1 MTYSRALHKNNQELA
16 SRQSVVNR
24 YTHFCRNWNRNRNG
38 NLRNDQTVFS
48 KYIITWIGAIVGL
61 AGMFRIYFKEK
72 SEEKKTPKLA
82 FGEAYKRDDNSYFI
96 DVGLISG
103 HGRAQRCVGYIT
115 VEYSD
120 IDNSS
125 TVWEHSA
132 LREYDIGSHMGLRLF
147 KGGEEENNFILF
159 PAALGHMI
167 SGFAENPRLLDVFR
181 NKQIKIEVNFIN
193 GPKPEPYIDRLSNIV
208 DNAPLR

>member
-1 MTYSRALHKNNQELA
+1 MRYIRTFKNWYQDRLSLIVILISLGIGIGIGLA
-16 SRQSVVNR
+16 IYETIKQSLIN
-24 YTHFCRNWNRNRNG
+24 TG
-38 NLRNDQTVFS
+38 A
-48 KYIITWIGAIVGL
+48 IITWIGAIVGL
-61 AGMFRIYFKEK
+61 AGMFKAYFKEK

-82 FGEAYKRDDNSYFI
+82 FGEAYKRDDNTYFI

-103 HGRAQRCVGYIT
+103 QGRAQRCAGYIT

-120 IDNSS
+120 IDNSP

-132 LREYDIGSHMGLRLF
+132 LREYDIGSHMGLRLL
-147 KGGEEENNFILF
+147 KVENNSILF

-167 SGFAENPRLLDVFR
+167 SGFIENPRPLDVFR
-181 NKQIKIEVNFIN
+181 NKQIKIEVNFVN

>member
-1 MTYSRALHKNNQELA
+1 VRYIRTIKNWLQDRVSLIVILISVGIGIGIGMAIYETIK
-16 SRQSVVNR
+16 QSLVN
-24 YTHFCRNWNRNRNG
+24 TG
-38 NLRNDQTVFS
+38 A
-48 KYIITWIGAIVGL
+48 IITWIGAIVGL

-147 KGGEEENNFILF
+147 KVENNSILF

-167 SGFAENPRLLDVFR
+167 SGFAENPRPLDVFR